1 MLSFN
6 EFLQS
11 IEEGIGLP
19 LKHKTIDMAKK
30 IARKTVGVDHKRNA
44 QIAHHVD
51 QFKVHHRIANDKNA
65 SDSQRQKSR
74 LQMQVHKAHLQS
86 YMEDDR

>member
-1 MLSFN
+1 MISFN
-6 EFLQS
+6 EFLD

-19 LKHKTIDMAKK
+19 LKHKAVNAVKEV
-30 IARKTVGVDHKRNA
+30 ARKAAGIDHKRNA
-44 QIAHHVD
+44 TIAHHVD

-74 LQMQVHKAHLQS
+74 LQMQIHKSQIKS
-86 YMEDDR
+86 YIEDD